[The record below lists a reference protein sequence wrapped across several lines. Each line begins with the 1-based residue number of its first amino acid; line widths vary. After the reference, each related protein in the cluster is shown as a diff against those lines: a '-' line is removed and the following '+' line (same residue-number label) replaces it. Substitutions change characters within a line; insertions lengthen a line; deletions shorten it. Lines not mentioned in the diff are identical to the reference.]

1 MYLTAGQYK
10 GIKIEVPK
18 DVKPTLSKVRESI
31 FNMLLQ
37 FDLSDDSFLDMF
49 CGSGIMSLEA
59 VSRGYNV
66 VSLEINP
73 KNASVIKKNCSKIK
87 TKPNII
93 VTDCLKFKTND
104 KFSIIYLDPPW
115 QDDYSLI
122 IKKADELLNDK
133 GVIFVEYD
141 KTRNLDISDILLK
154 NNIHLEI
161 FKSKKYGRC
170 LIDILTK
177 S

>member
-37 FDLSDDSFLDMF
+37 FDLTDDSFLDMF
-49 CGSGIMSLEA
+49 CGSGIMSMEA

-66 VSLEINP
+66 TCLEINP
-73 KNASVIKKNCSKIK
+73 KNASIIKKNFSKIK
-87 TKPNII
+87 TKPNIVI
-93 VTDCLKFKTND
+93 TDCLKFKTND
-104 KFSIIYLDPPW
+104 NFSIIYLDPPW
-115 QDDYSLI
+115 QDDYSSI
-122 IKKADELLNDK
+122 IKKAQELLNDN

-141 KTRNLDISDILLK
+141 KTRNLDISKILIE
-154 NNIHLEI
+154 NNIPLKI

-170 LIDILTK
+170 LIDVLIK
-177 S
+177 N